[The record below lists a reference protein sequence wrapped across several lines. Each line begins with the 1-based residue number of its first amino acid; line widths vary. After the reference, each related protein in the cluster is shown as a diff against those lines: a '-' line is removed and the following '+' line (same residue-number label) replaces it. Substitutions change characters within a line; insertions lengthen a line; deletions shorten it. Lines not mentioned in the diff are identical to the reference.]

1 MGPLRRETPGASAGV
16 EQWHGSDA
24 REIRQFD
31 ELATCDSVVMSAAGA
46 ALHDGRG
53 RRRGDSESRRSTV
66 ALVLHGI
73 AGFPAL
79 RPLLGVDKGAGT
91 PGSPMDSS
99 SQHLACRIPLVRA
112 RRAIARTV
120 AAIALFAALLYLPA
134 KGKAQ
139 IVAPAGRTLFN
150 RTVMIRTFVRIDNFD
165 EDVPG
170 HHVRQFIN
178 PYAVVW
184 GAYPNLNLT
193 FVAPLVIVHSENRNE
208 PSQNFTHASFADGS
222 IFARYDL
229 LRKNV
234 ARGYTRL
241 SPEIGVKVPSGGLF
255 STGSTDLLGTLV
267 FSHWRDPQA
276 LIADSQF
283 TYTTTNDKGP
293 RMGNRW
299 NYDVAYLYRLLP
311 LRGLGIPALYVLLEM
326 NGEHVR
332 RANLNGM
339 PLADSGGNLV
349 FLSPGVEFQPNS
361 RLLLEFS
368 APLPVVRD
376 LNGKQLRPSS
386 SFLVGF
392 RWLF

>member
-1 MGPLRRETPGASAGV
+1 
-16 EQWHGSDA
+16 
-24 REIRQFD
+24 
-31 ELATCDSVVMSAAGA
+31 MS
-46 ALHDGRG
+46 
-53 RRRGDSESRRSTV
+53 
-66 ALVLHGI
+66 
-73 AGFPAL
+73 
-79 RPLLGVDKGAGT
+79 LL
-91 PGSPMDSS
+91 
-99 SQHLACRIPLVRA
+99 
-112 RRAIARTV
+112 
-120 AAIALFAALLYLPA
+120 AALLRLPTTVR
-134 KGKAQ
+134 GQ

-170 HHVRQFIN
+170 HHVRQFVN

-193 FVAPLVIVHSENRNE
+193 FVAPLVIIQSGNPGD

-234 ARGYTRL
+234 PRGYTRL

-255 STGSTDLLGTLV
+255 GTGSTDLLGTLV
-267 FSHWRDPQA
+267 FSHWRDPHA
-276 LIADSQF
+276 VIADGQF
-283 TYTTTNDKGP
+283 TYTTTNDQGL

-299 NYDVAYLYRLLP
+299 NYDLAYLYRLLP
-311 LRGLGIPALYVLLEM
+311 LGGLGIPALYVLLEM

-332 RANLNGM
+332 RTTLNGT

-376 LNGKQLRPSS
+376 LNGKQLRPTS
-386 SFLVGF
+386 SFLVGI